1 MGNRLERARSSFIG
15 KGLEVPTA
23 EKLAG
28 VVETTAVRRGRME
41 AQDPIGV
48 ICNPGTYLSG
58 GKCVAEPS
66 PQPTITPPS
75 TPPAQNIFTPPT
87 PPPQNMFAPPPPPPQ
102 SPPQNI
108 FAPPPPPPPKATVQP
123 CGGKTPYAKNGS
135 TGQIFCTQADFEKVF
150 GKPTAPKAPTG
161 ATKTCPPGYFLDSAV
176 RGSDPFRTA
185 KCRRKLF

>member
-87 PPPQNMFAPPPPPPQ
+87 PPPQNMFAPPTP
-102 SPPQNI
+102 
-108 FAPPPPPPPKATVQP
+108 APRPKVQP
-123 CGGKTPYAKNGS
+123 CGGKAPYAKNGS

-150 GKPTAPKAPTG
+150 GKTTAPKAPTG

>member
-1 MGNRLERARSSFIG
+1 MPTRKERFTSSFVA

-23 EKLAG
+23 QKLGEVA
-28 VVETTAVRRGRME
+28 EITSVRRGRME

-58 GKCVAEPS
+58 GKCV
-66 PQPTITPPS
+66 TTPVFPPL
-75 TPPAQNIFTPPT
+75 TPPPT
-87 PPPQNMFAPPPPPPQ
+87 P
-102 SPPQNI
+102 PPQNI

-150 GKPTAPKAPTG
+150 GKTTAPKAPTG
-161 ATKTCPPGYFLDSAV
+161 ATKTCPPGYFLDSAT